1 MYLGEM
7 RRFNN
12 EVSILV
18 PVERNNLIHCVPEKL
33 IFVYFMR
40 MSFPFLINAQAT
52 RKRLMEINSGN
63 REGEKPTLYI
73 SKLFAFSSR

>member
-1 MYLGEM
+1 M

-18 PVERNNLIHCVPEKL
+18 PVERNNPIHCVPEKL

-52 RKRLMEINSGN
+52 TKRLMEINSGN
-63 REGEKPTLYI
+63 REGEKSTLYI